1 VQTGETSET
10 SDTAETIEHDPSQDR
25 RERLAEAVIERR
37 GQEMPEALQ
46 PKTAEEYFQF
56 AETVVAKLQGPQEA
70 RVWFGSAEQKQL
82 RRKLGI
88 SVDDAM
94 GFQREM
100 IDLEGS

>member
-1 VQTGETSET
+1 VGRPKSANATLQHFGEQHSAETSE
-10 SDTAETIEHDPSQDR
+10 SVEPGETIEHD
-25 RERLAEAVIERR
+25 
-37 GQEMPEALQ
+37 GGMPEPLQ

-70 RVWFGSAEQKQL
+70 RVWFASAEQKQL

-100 IDLEGS
+100 IDDLEGS